1 MANSQEDSLDID
13 LLNAERADVFV
24 RCIKK
29 TIQNCIKGHQF
40 HQVMKS
46 FL

>member
-13 LLNAERADVFV
+13 LLNAERADVF
-24 RCIKK
+24 RSLHQEDY
-29 TIQNCIKGHQF
+29 QNCIKGHQF